1 MPNEISLPIEH
12 LSYSAMRL
20 YCANQQQFFK
30 NYVLGLWDYKSS
42 VVALVGKAFHKTME
56 SYYKTG
62 NLDAAIEVGQQ
73 LISKTRDEEVE
84 WGKTGNRED
93 AMKQLA
99 QVVNFYMN
107 EEPDMGETV
116 GCEVSVTT
124 DHGFNGEPL
133 PLPVKAVTDRVTRQD
148 GKLHLIDYKVV
159 TSFSDPEVEDP
170 MKIIQAMFN
179 FITTSAK
186 YKEEPIDITYL
197 EVKKSKN
204 KDGSQQVRPY
214 RIVFSEQEQY
224 KLYFTRLYTDV
235 IYELAREDRRYLP
248 NFADQYSGKEA
259 FDDYISDKIDFKMV
273 PKVSHRADLRM
284 NVKTADYNPSEIET
298 NETLTKE
305 QKIKAKLGEFGIA
318 VEMKDTYT
326 GHNVLLYTMTP
337 ARGVRMSSFDKHAND
352 IKLALEAKSVR
363 VQAPIPGTALVG
375 IEVNRDAQEVLPWS
389 DELIDKGTLNIP
401 IGEDVYGQRHDINL
415 IDAPHMLIGGT
426 TGSGKSVF
434 MNTIIKALSGQM
446 DKEDMQMILVDP
458 KRTEFVSWESLP
470 HLASKILTEAEDVE
484 ITLRWAV
491 EEMES
496 RYERL
501 RTAKVKNIRDYRKS
515 YRDMAYMVI
524 VIDELSDLMLSAE
537 KRESIENS
545 IIRLAQ
551 KARAVGIHLIAA
563 TQRPSV
569 DVIPG
574 IMKAN
579 FPTQIAFMV
588 NKRVDSTVIL
598 DQPGA
603 EELLGKGDALIASPG
618 IQGLLRVQT
627 YYSE

>member
-1 MPNEISLPIEH
+1 MPEISLPIDH
-12 LSYSAMRL
+12 LSYSALRL

-30 NYVLGLWDYKSS
+30 NYVLGLWDNKCS

-73 LISKTRDEEVE
+73 YISRISDAEVD
-84 WGKTGNRED
+84 WGKTGTREGAQKD
-93 AMKQLA
+93 LA
-99 QVVNFYMN
+99 AAVNHYIN
-107 EEPDMGETV
+107 EEPDLGETL
-116 GCEVSVTT
+116 GCEVSVVT
-124 DHGFNGEPL
+124 DHGFNGQPL
-133 PLPVKAVTDRVTRQD
+133 PLPIKAITDRVTRQN
-148 GKLHLIDYKVV
+148 GRLHLIDYKVV
-159 TSFSDPEVEDP
+159 RSFSDPEQEDP

-179 FITTSAK
+179 YLSVTAK
-186 YKEEPIDITYL
+186 FKEEPEDMIYL
-197 EVKKSKN
+197 EVKVGKN
-204 KDGSQQVRPY
+204 RDGSQQVRPY
-214 RIVFSEQEQY
+214 RIEYAKQEHY
-224 KLYFTRLYTDV
+224 KLYFTRLYADV
-235 IYELAREDRRYLP
+235 LYELARDDRRYLP
-248 NFADQYSGKEA
+248 NFADQYTGKEA
-259 FDDYISDKIDFKMV
+259 FDDYIAEKIDFKAM
-273 PKVSHRADLRM
+273 PKVNHKANLRL
-284 NVKTADYNPSEIET
+284 NIRTAEYNPSELET

-305 QKIKAKLGEFGIA
+305 QKIKAKLAEFGIA
-318 VEMKDTYT
+318 VEMKETYT

-337 ARGVRMSSFDKHAND
+337 ARGVRMASFEKHAND

-375 IEVNRDAQEVLPWS
+375 IEVNRDAQEVLPWVP
-389 DELIDKGTLNIP
+389 ELLAPDTLTIP
-401 IGEDVYGQRHDINL
+401 IGEDVYGQKHSINL
-415 IDAPHMLIGGT
+415 IDAPHILIGGT
-426 TGSGKSVF
+426 TGSGKSIF
-434 MNTIIKALSGQM
+434 LNTIIKALSAQM
-446 DKEDMQMILVDP
+446 GPDDLRMILVDP
-458 KRTEFVSWESLP
+458 KRTEFVAWSDLK
-470 HLASKILTEAEDVE
+470 HLEAKILTEADDVE
-484 ITLRWAV
+484 MTLRWVV
-491 EEMES
+491 EQMEE

-501 RTAKVKNIRDYRKS
+501 RVAKVKNIRDYRKS
-515 YRDMAYMVI
+515 FRDMPYLVI
-524 VIDELSDLMLSAE
+524 VIDELADLMLSAE

-551 KARAVGIHLIAA
+551 KARAVGIHIVAA